1 MEQLYTTKSLA
12 ALLQVSPS
20 TIRREIT
27 EGRISWFKV
36 RGQIRF
42 KDSDVQKYLN
52 QGQWKRRKLG
62 SAEVVYM
69 STGQRKPA
77 ISGT

>member
-12 ALLQVSPS
+12 ALLQVSQS
-20 TIRREIT
+20 TIRREIG

-42 KDSDVQKYLN
+42 RESDVQKYLS
-52 QGQWKRRKLG
+52 KRHLTRKHLQ
-62 SAEVVYM
+62 SAEIVYLPVN
-69 STGQRKPA
+69 GRRRVA
-77 ISGT
+77 D

>member
-20 TIRREIT
+20 TIRREIS

-42 KDSDVQKYLN
+42 KDSDIQKYLN

-62 SAEVVYM
+62 NAEVVYM
-69 STGQRKPA
+69 STGPKTAFR
-77 ISGT
+77 GN